1 MNQEQEPTKMEI
13 GSKKI
18 RKSSQIVQH
27 LINRPSAKRKQ
38 DMREK
43 YYKRNTREKKSEL
56 NKSFWIK

>member
-1 MNQEQEPTKMEI
+1 MEI
-13 GSKKI
+13 GSKKF

-43 YYKRNTREKKSEL
+43 YYKRNTKEKIL
-56 NKSFWIK
+56 N